1 MVGGQTRS
9 KGLPTDPRTQT
20 AGVRDMVPPGGWGL
34 VDNKRNTHTDRYNQF
49 IETFRGSQSGFP
61 LLTPTMQAGQ
71 EYYNA
76 GRAGLGWMRERQCVR
91 CMQWLCCVFGN
102 RRPSPAWRLIST
114 LFGESATCSF
124 VRCSSIQV
132 PELSDS
138 DSYSGSPQ
146 PFITR
151 SPEDL

>member
-71 EYYNA
+71 
-76 GRAGLGWMRERQCVR
+76 
-91 CMQWLCCVFGN
+91 
-102 RRPSPAWRLIST
+102 
-114 LFGESATCSF
+114 
-124 VRCSSIQV
+124 
-132 PELSDS
+132 DS
-138 DSYSGSPQ
+138 DAGVGGTKEMCTLQ
-146 PFITR
+146 AVAVW
-151 SPEDL
+151 